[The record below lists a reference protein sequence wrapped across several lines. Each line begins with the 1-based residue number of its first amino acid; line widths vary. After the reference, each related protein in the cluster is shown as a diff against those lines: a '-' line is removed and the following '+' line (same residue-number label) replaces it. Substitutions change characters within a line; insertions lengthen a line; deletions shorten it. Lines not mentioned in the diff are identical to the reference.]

1 MKAMSTKTAARTE
14 VDPAL
19 RQEWL
24 DTMTGLKNQIKA
36 WADQEPDWTFT
47 AQEEH
52 KIEEAALG
60 EYPITVWKLQTP
72 DGEVRL
78 EPIARNYPGRG
89 IVELYAWPSLR
100 RVHLLHG
107 GSEDDWRVRVDS
119 GFNLRQPW
127 DREHFITLVRDLI
140 GAEDLLTIG

>member
-1 MKAMSTKTAARTE
+1 MSTKAAARTE
-14 VDPAL
+14 VDTAL

-24 DTMTGLKNQIKA
+24 DTVTGLQDQIRA
-36 WADQEPDWTFT
+36 WADQEPGWAFT
-47 AQEEH
+47 AQEER

-60 EYPITVWKLQTP
+60 EYSVTVWKIQTP

-78 EPIARNYPGRG
+78 EPVARNYPGRG
-89 IVELYAWPSLR
+89 IVELYAWPTLR
-100 RVHLLHG
+100 RVHLLPG
-107 GSEDDWRVRVDS
+107 AGENDWRVRVDS

-127 DREHFITLVRDLI
+127 DREHFTTLVQDLI